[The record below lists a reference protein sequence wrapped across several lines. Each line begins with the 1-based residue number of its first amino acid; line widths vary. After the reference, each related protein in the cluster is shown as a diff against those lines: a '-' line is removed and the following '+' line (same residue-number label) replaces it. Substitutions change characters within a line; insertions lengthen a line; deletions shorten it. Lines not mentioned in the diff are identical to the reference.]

1 MSTNNLT
8 YKFKRADITIKLIV
22 INAIIFLVS
31 RIISAFFRIPIAELM
46 GWFVLPDAFG
56 EFILQPWAFIT
67 YSFLHFDFFH
77 ILFNMLLLYYFGRII
92 LNLFSEKRL
101 LTIYFLG
108 AISGGVLFV
117 LSYNLFPLFDFQRGY
132 LLGAS
137 GAVTAL
143 LVFMATYSPNTE
155 VRVFFFTVKL
165 WHIAVFFI
173 LMDLVRLPTSGNA
186 GGLLAHIGGAIFGY
200 FYAVQMAKGND
211 IGAWFETLMDG
222 VANLFKTRKQRPF
235 KTVHRNQASK
245 KKAKGFPEKENKS
258 THQKKVDAI
267 LDKIS
272 KSGYDSLTK
281 AEKDFLFQAGK
292 EE

>member
-8 YKFKRADITIKLIV
+8 YKFKTADITIKLIV
-22 INAIIFLVS
+22 INTIIFLVT
-31 RIISAFFRIPIAELM
+31 RIISAFFQLPIAQLM
-46 GWFVLPDAFG
+46 SWFVLPDAFN

-101 LTIYFLG
+101 LTIYLLG
-108 AISGGVLFV
+108 AISGGLLFV
-117 LSYNLFPLFDFQRGY
+117 LSYNLFPVFDFQRGY

-155 VRVFFFTVKL
+155 IRVFFFNVKL

-173 LMDLVRLPTSGNA
+173 VMDLIRLPTSGNA
-186 GGLLAHIGGAIFGY
+186 GGLLAHLGGAIFGY
-200 FYAVQMAKGND
+200 VYALQLAKGNN

-222 VANLFKTRKQRPF
+222 VANIFKSRKDRPF
-235 KTVHRNQASK
+235 KKVHRTRP
-245 KKAKGFPEKENKS
+245 AKKS
-258 THQKKVDAI
+258 TTAYQKKEDKTSHQKKVDAI

-281 AEKDFLFQAGK
+281 AEKDFLFKAGNQD
-292 EE
+292 